1 MGLVV
6 LPEPVTHRG
15 AALAGVAFAAGL
27 IIGAA
32 VTGLVT
38 DRTNRK

>member
-1 MGLVV
+1 M
-6 LPEPVTHRG
+6 THRG

-32 VTGLVT
+32 VIGRYL
-38 DRTNRK
+38 DHRNTN